1 MKGTK
6 LLLLLV
12 GLAEVL
18 LYFPIG
24 PLASFCLTLSPF
36 LLSALGLPCTWILL
50 YSVTNIQTDTILNMA
65 PALTSNDTAS
75 DVPAT
80 KSQVSRTIFPD
91 GIKTSGQHPPIY
103 DELRGY
109 EDFPESIDGPTL
121 WKSEDYR
128 ENPERWV
135 HPFSA
140 EEIEEIST
148 AADNFRAA
156 GIPLTGVT
164 KVLGSAHIDG

>member
-1 MKGTK
+1 
-6 LLLLLV
+6 
-12 GLAEVL
+12 
-18 LYFPIG
+18 
-24 PLASFCLTLSPF
+24 
-36 LLSALGLPCTWILL
+36 
-50 YSVTNIQTDTILNMA
+50 MA
-65 PALTSNDTAS
+65 PALTSSDTAG
-75 DVPAT
+75 DIPVT
-80 KSQVSRTIFPD
+80 KSQVSRSIFPD

-109 EDFPESIDGPTL
+109 EEFPKFIDGPTL
-121 WKSEDYR
+121 WRPEDYR

-135 HPFSA
+135 HPFSL

-164 KVLGSAHIDG
+164 KVLKWT